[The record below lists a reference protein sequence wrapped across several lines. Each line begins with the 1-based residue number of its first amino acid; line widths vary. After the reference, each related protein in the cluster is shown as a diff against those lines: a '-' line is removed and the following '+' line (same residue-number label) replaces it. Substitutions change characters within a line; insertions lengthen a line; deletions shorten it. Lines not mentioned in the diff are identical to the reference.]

1 MVKEAIMVKA
11 DEESPLS
18 GYRVLDLAG
27 PLAFHCVKLL
37 ADMGADVVKVE
48 PPSGD
53 EARRVPPFKD
63 DLPHSEKSLY
73 FLHYN
78 TNKRG
83 ITLNLDS
90 HDGRAIFL
98 ELARSADVVVES
110 FRPGRMDE
118 LGLGY
123 SVLSAGNPGLIMA
136 SITPFGQTGP
146 WRDYKATDI
155 AGLALSNL
163 MVLTGEPGE
172 PPVQAPGEVAYGMAS
187 TYGAFGVAI
196 ALYHRLETG
205 RGQQIDVSMHE
216 CGAHIAGYFIPQY
229 GSTGAK
235 PSRASRKGEE
245 TDLYDPYPT
254 KNGYVRIFVIP
265 VEQWRRLVDWMG
277 RPEAIAGP
285 EFEKME
291 YRRQH
296 PEIALKT
303 ITDFCKR
310 HTKEELYEE
319 GQKRR
324 ISVTPINTVRE
335 FMESAHTK
343 AREIF
348 VEMEHPVVGK
358 YLHYGPVPRL
368 SETPG
373 RVTRTAPL
381 IGEHNGEIY
390 CGELGFSKEDL
401 VALRADGVI

>member
-1 MVKEAIMVKA
+1 MNANGNA
-11 DEESPLS
+11 LLS
-18 GYRVLDLAG
+18 GCRVLDLAG
-27 PLAFHCVKLL
+27 PLGFHCVKLL

-48 PPSGD
+48 PPGGD
-53 EARRVPPFKD
+53 EARRIPPFKD
-63 DLPHSEKSLY
+63 DLPHPEKSLY

-90 HDGRAIFL
+90 RDGRAILL
-98 ELARSADVVVES
+98 ELARSADVVVDTH
-110 FRPGRMDE
+110 RPGRLDE

-123 SVLSAGNPGLIMA
+123 RELSSVNPRLILA

-163 MVLTGEPGE
+163 MVLTAEPGE
-172 PPVQAPGEVAYGMAS
+172 PPLQGPGEIAYGMAS
-187 TYGAFGVAI
+187 TYGALGIAI
-196 ALYHRLETG
+196 ALYDREESG
-205 RGQQIDVSMHE
+205 KGQQMDVSMHE
-216 CGAHIAGYFIPQY
+216 CAAHIAGYFIPTY
-229 GSTGAK
+229 AYTGAK
-235 PSRASRKGEE
+235 ASRLSRKGEE

-254 KNGYVRIFVIP
+254 KNGYVRIFIIP
-265 VEQWRRLVDWMG
+265 AEQWRRLVDWMG

-285 EFEKME
+285 EYEKMA
-291 YRRQH
+291 YRREH
-296 PEIALKT
+296 PEIVMKV
-303 ITDFCKR
+303 ITEFCKR

-324 ISVTPINTVRE
+324 ISVTPINTARE

-348 VEMEHPVVGK
+348 VEMEHPFVGK
-358 YLHYGPVPRL
+358 YLHFGPVPRF

-373 RVTRTAPL
+373 QVTRTAPL
-381 IGEHNGEIY
+381 TGEHNEEIY
-390 CGELGFSKEDL
+390 CGELGFSKEDV
-401 VALRADGVI
+401 VALRAGGVI

>member
-1 MVKEAIMVKA
+1 MMVELN
-11 DEESPLS
+11 ESSPLS

-37 ADMGADVVKVE
+37 ADMGADAVKIE
-48 PPSGD
+48 PPGGD
-53 EARRVPPFKD
+53 PARRTPPFKD
-63 DLPHSEKSLY
+63 NLAHPEKSLY

-90 HDGRAIFL
+90 HDGRAIFM
-98 ELARSADVVVES
+98 ELARTADVVVET
-110 FRPGRMDE
+110 FRPGRMEE

-123 SVLSAGNPGLIMA
+123 SVLSPGNPGLVFA

-155 AGLALSNL
+155 AGLALGNL
-163 MVLTGEPGE
+163 LFLAGEPGE
-172 PPVQAPGEVAYGMAS
+172 PPLQAPGELAYGMAS

-196 ALYHRLETG
+196 ALYHRMETG
-205 RGQQIDVSMHE
+205 RGQHIDVSMHE
-216 CGAHIAGYFIPQY
+216 CAAHIAGYFIPQY
-229 GSTGAK
+229 GYSGTK
-235 PSRASRKGEE
+235 PGRASRKGEE
-245 TDLYDPYPT
+245 TDLYDPYET
-254 KNGYVRIFVIP
+254 KNGYVRIFIIP

-277 RPEAIAGP
+277 RPEAIADP
-285 EFEKME
+285 AFEKME
-291 YRRQH
+291 FRRKH
-296 PEIALKT
+296 FEVVHRAVS
-303 ITDFCKR
+303 DFCKR

-343 AREIF
+343 DRQIF
-348 VEMEHPVVGK
+348 IDMEHPVVGK

-381 IGEHNGEIY
+381 IGEHNEEIY
-390 CGELGFSKEDL
+390 CREHGFSKEDL
-401 VALRADGVI
+401 VALGAAGVI